1 MRGRVEAEF
10 ADLGEKELK
19 NIARSVRVYAAK
31 VGASS
36 FAGASREPSA
46 VRAHPARASIAVLP
60 FVNMSGDP
68 EQEYF
73 ADGIA
78 EDIITALSK
87 LSQLFVIAR
96 NSSFTFKGRN
106 VLVAEVGKS
115 LGVRYVLEGSVRKS
129 GTRVRITAQLIDTT
143 TGGHL
148 WGERFDRD
156 LADIFAVQDDVTAKI
171 VSALSLNLNARDL
184 RRIASARTDNLEAH
198 DCYLQGRQLW
208 QRSAKEPNAQAR
220 ALLERAVEL
229 DPNFAPAHALLS
241 VVHNFDYINAW
252 SDSPER
258 SRQCSRDCAL
268 RAVSLDDADALARTA
283 MATAYLWEKRHD
295 DALREAERAIALD
308 PNYAGGYI
316 ALGLVLHYAGR
327 AEEALGS
334 LDRAIALDPYYPDTN
349 LQLQAQAAYQVGQV
363 F

>member
-1 MRGRVEAEF
+1 MPQDRRIVFRIGVHLGDVVEEADGDLMGEGVNIAARLEGIADPGGLCVSASAYEHVRGRVEAEF

-106 VLVAEVGKS
+106 VLVAGLELCFDWRASRKCSSMNSPS
-115 LGVRYVLEGSVRKS
+115 LS
-129 GTRVRITAQLIDTT
+129 GMR
-143 TGGHL
+143 
-148 WGERFDRD
+148 W
-156 LADIFAVQDDVTAKI
+156 
-171 VSALSLNLNARDL
+171 
-184 RRIASARTDNLEAH
+184 
-198 DCYLQGRQLW
+198 
-208 QRSAKEPNAQAR
+208 
-220 ALLERAVEL
+220 
-229 DPNFAPAHALLS
+229 
-241 VVHNFDYINAW
+241 
-252 SDSPER
+252 
-258 SRQCSRDCAL
+258 
-268 RAVSLDDADALARTA
+268 
-283 MATAYLWEKRHD
+283 
-295 DALREAERAIALD
+295 
-308 PNYAGGYI
+308 
-316 ALGLVLHYAGR
+316 
-327 AEEALGS
+327 
-334 LDRAIALDPYYPDTN
+334 
-349 LQLQAQAAYQVGQV
+349 
-363 F
+363 